1 VEQGCCV
8 IKFCNVIGY
17 TIQYI
22 HFRKGWGVGCGW
34 LVSKIFWSFLYML
47 FPSFLSLFPSQTV
60 CSSFLLDQLMRYEA
74 VVISD
79 DELTDYSASEE
90 ESLPQIE
97 PTPTVTQVTYL
108 HYIQKRLISKSSLVR
123 LTQPAPAQIAYTLY
137 CKQSGISIPL
147 FLSLSVSCFFYPAT
161 TS

>member
-1 VEQGCCV
+1 MLCHTILQ
-8 IKFCNVIGY
+8 CNGLHHPVY
-17 TIQYI
+17 TFSQ
-22 HFRKGWGVGCGW
+22 GVGGGG
-34 LVSKIFWSFLYML
+34 LGSKIFEMFFTRCFL
-47 FPSFLSLFPSQTV
+47 PLSLFPSQTL

-123 LTQPAPAQIAYTLY
+123 LTQPAPAQIACTLC
-137 CKQSGISIPL
+137 CKQSGVSIPL
-147 FLSLSVSCFFYPAT
+147 LLSLSVSCFFYPAT

>member
-1 VEQGCCV
+1 M
-8 IKFCNVIGY
+8 GY
-17 TIQYI
+17 TIQCI
-22 HFRKGWGVGCGW
+22 HFRKGWGVGGGGV
-34 LVSKIFWSFLYML
+34 VSKIFEMFFACCFL
-47 FPSFLSLFPSQTV
+47 PLSLFPSQTL

-108 HYIQKRLISKSSLVR
+108 
-123 LTQPAPAQIAYTLY
+123 TLHT
-137 CKQSGISIPL
+137 KEAN
-147 FLSLSVSCFFYPAT
+147 F
-161 TS
+161 